1 MANTLTPLIDKLIAR
16 GLSVLRENAIMPR
29 LVNSTYSNVARD
41 KGDTITVP
49 IAADITAASVSP
61 SNTLAA
67 AGDTALTSKTIS
79 LNQWKHAGF
88 YLTDQQITQIDVDNF
103 QTVQGDE
110 GTGGDRPIGAAA
122 ETPGRPAVA
131 VAGRAAAVEEEG
143 AVVEEGRAGGA
154 ETADARSGGSGET
167 GAAGGPDAQGP
178 EAPQD
183 PGAAQGVDVAQ
194 ETRAVVVAGI

>member
-103 QTVQGDE
+103 QTLQA
-110 GTGGDRPIGAAA
+110 TKRC
-122 ETPGRPAVA
+122 
-131 VAGRAAAVEEEG
+131 
-143 AVVEEGRAGGA
+143 
-154 ETADARSGGSGET
+154 ARSRIMSTSISSGCIR
-167 GAAGGPDAQGP
+167 AFIPRP
-178 EAPQD
+178 VPPRPRPSAP
-183 PGAAQGVDVAQ
+183 
-194 ETRAVVVAGI
+194 I